1 MTAIRSSFSF
11 QKNFSKKKTNDNFYK
26 LYVEWKGVNKMTV
39 FFATILVSIG
49 VLGRDS
55 KLCY

>member
-1 MTAIRSSFSF
+1 MTAIKSSFSF
-11 QKNFSKKKTNDNFYK
+11 QNNFYK
-26 LYVEWKGVNKMTV
+26 LYVEWKGVNKMTL